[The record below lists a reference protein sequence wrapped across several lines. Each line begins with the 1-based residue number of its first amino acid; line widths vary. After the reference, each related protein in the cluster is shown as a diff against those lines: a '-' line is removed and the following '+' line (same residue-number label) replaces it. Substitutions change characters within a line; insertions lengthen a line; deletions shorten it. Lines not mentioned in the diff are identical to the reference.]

1 MNVLFRRYL
10 YYARSIVPLLTR
22 IEPPL
27 AVLKAFL
34 GRPGRVPFQVRLRP
48 SGLCFKVRGAMDL
61 WVLKE
66 VCLEHEY
73 ERFGFAPQDGWKIL
87 DVGAGLGE
95 FTVLAAARRPGAR
108 VYAYEPFA
116 PSFTLLQENIRL
128 NGLANVRAVQAAVG
142 PRSGQARLESAGR
155 EAVMVQAQAAT
166 GQSTEC
172 VPVEALAGVLAE
184 MGRCD
189 LLKMDCEGCEY
200 GLMLGGDP
208 QVWSAVQRITME
220 YHEHIDGHTHPELVA
235 ALREYGFRVE
245 AFPRATHPEVGF
257 IRAWRE

>member
-1 MNVLFRRYL
+1 MDMVLCRYA
-10 YYARSIVPLLTR
+10 YYARSIIPLLTR
-22 IEPPL
+22 VVPL
-27 AVLKAFL
+27 PAVLRAFL

-48 SGLCFKVRGAMDL
+48 SGLRFKVRGAMDL

-95 FTVLAAARRPGAR
+95 FTVLAAARRPGAQ

-116 PSFTLLQENIRL
+116 PSFALLQENIRL
-128 NGLANVRAVQAAVG
+128 NGLGNVQAVQAAVG
-142 PRSGQARLESAGR
+142 PCCGQARLESAGR
-155 EAVMVQAQAAT
+155 EAVMVQAQAAA
-166 GQSTEC
+166 GQTEGC
-172 VPVEALAGVLAE
+172 VPVEALADVLAK

-200 GLMLGGDP
+200 GLMLGGDA

-220 YHEHIDGHTHPELVA
+220 YHEHIDGHNHPELVA
-235 ALREYGFRVE
+235 ALQGYGFRVE
-245 AFPRATHPEVGF
+245 AFPRATHPDVGF